1 MNKKNI
7 FIHPFIFLFCLGF
20 FHFNSYS
27 QIIKLTDI
35 ETKKSISGALVK
47 LYQDDERTVISNET
61 KFKKRIYSTKNGTI
75 FIDNNAPFRLNI
87 SHISFSTLD
96 TIISYYKDTIFLS
109 LQKSKTPLD
118 EVVVTAQIGEESV
131 YKSVNSFILISKKK
145 DSGKCFK

>member
-7 FIHPFIFLFCLGF
+7 FIHLFIFLFCFGF

-27 QIIKLTDI
+27 QIIKLTDL

-47 LYQDDERTVISNET
+47 LYQDDESTVISKET
-61 KFKKRIYSTKNGTI
+61 KFKKRIYSTKNGTV
-75 FIDNNAPFRLNI
+75 FIDYNTPFRLNI
-87 SHISFSTLD
+87 SHISYSTLD
-96 TIISYYKDTIFLS
+96 TVISNYKDTIFLS

-131 YKSVNSFILISKKK
+131 YKSVNSFIS
-145 DSGKCFK
+145 D